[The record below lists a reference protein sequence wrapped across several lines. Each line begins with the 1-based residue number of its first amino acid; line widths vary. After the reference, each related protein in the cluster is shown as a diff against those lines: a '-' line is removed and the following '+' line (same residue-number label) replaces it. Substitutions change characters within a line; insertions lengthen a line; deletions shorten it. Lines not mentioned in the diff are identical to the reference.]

1 MEELSY
7 TGVINTMLCAL
18 DYLDRQGAPSL
29 VAEETVE
36 VLLAQFGNWDFNVVG
51 LSEVLGSKTLHVMG
65 RKAVVPFLEQISD
78 HLGGDSDEAL
88 DAVLR
93 LVVARSRDVH
103 GRGRAW
109 RAGTTVATPTTTAC
123 TRPTW

>member
-1 MEELSY
+1 MSY

-18 DYLDRQGAPSL
+18 DYLDRQGALSL

-65 RKAVVPFLEQISD
+65 RKAVVPFLEQISSN

-93 LVVARSRDVH
+93 LAVARNL
-103 GRGRAW
+103 GMFMAEAERGEP
-109 RAGTTVATPTTTAC
+109 VP
-123 TRPTW
+123 P